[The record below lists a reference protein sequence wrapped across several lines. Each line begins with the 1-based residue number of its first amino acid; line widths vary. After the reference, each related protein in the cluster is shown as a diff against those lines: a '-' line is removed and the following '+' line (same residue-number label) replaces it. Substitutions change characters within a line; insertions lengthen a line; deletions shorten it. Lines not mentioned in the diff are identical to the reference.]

1 MRSPARRTSVIYPFR
16 RVLCEKL
23 GRLEDPRAQR
33 RSGPGCARRAATYP
47 SRGVT
52 EQGDRAWA
60 RLPSV
65 RIGAVVAIA
74 LAAAFVV
81 WLIVRG
87 SDDSSSS
94 STTGQTTTTAAAAR
108 PVAATPATLRALADD
123 VGQPIYWVGPRQN
136 RTYELT
142 RTSNGRIFIRYLPP
156 DAEVGN
162 QNARYTIVGTYPVK
176 NALEVLQR
184 LSTQPGQKSV
194 PAPGGGLAVYSTSS
208 PRNVYVAYPG
218 SDVQIEVF
226 DPSAKQALRLVTS
239 GRVAPVG

>member
-1 MRSPARRTSVIYPFR
+1 
-16 RVLCEKL
+16 
-23 GRLEDPRAQR
+23 
-33 RSGPGCARRAATYP
+33 
-47 SRGVT
+47 VT
-52 EQGDRAWA
+52 EQGDTTWA

-74 LAAAFVV
+74 LAAALLA

-87 SDDSSSS
+87 NGDSSSS
-94 STTGQTTTTAAAAR
+94 STTGQATTTTAAAAAR
-108 PVAATPATLRALADD
+108 PVAATPATLSALADE
-123 VGQPIYWVGPRQN
+123 VGHPVYWVGPRQN

-162 QNARYTIVGTYPVK
+162 RSARYTIVGTYPVES
-176 NALEVLQR
+176 AHEVLQK
-184 LSTQPGQKSV
+184 LSTQPGEKSA

-208 PRNVYVAYPG
+208 PSNVYVAYPG

-226 DPSAKQALRLVTS
+226 DPSARRALRLVTS
-239 GRVAPVG
+239 GSVTPVG

>member
-1 MRSPARRTSVIYPFR
+1 M
-16 RVLCEKL
+16 
-23 GRLEDPRAQR
+23 
-33 RSGPGCARRAATYP
+33 
-47 SRGVT
+47 T
-52 EQGDRAWA
+52 EQGDTTWA

-74 LAAAFVV
+74 LAAALLV

-87 SDDSSSS
+87 NEDSPSS
-94 STTGQTTTTAAAAR
+94 STTGQTTTTTAAAAR
-108 PVAATPATLRALADD
+108 PVAATPATLSALADE
-123 VGQPIYWVGPRQN
+123 VGHPVYWVGPRQN

-162 QNARYTIVGTYPVK
+162 RSARYTIVGTYPVES
-176 NALEVLQR
+176 AHEVLQK
-184 LSTQPGQKSV
+184 LSTQPGEKSA

-208 PRNVYVAYPG
+208 PSNVYVAYPG

-226 DPSAKQALRLVTS
+226 DPSARRALRLVTS
-239 GRVAPVG
+239 GSVTPVG

>member
-1 MRSPARRTSVIYPFR
+1 M
-16 RVLCEKL
+16 
-23 GRLEDPRAQR
+23 
-33 RSGPGCARRAATYP
+33 
-47 SRGVT
+47 
-52 EQGDRAWA
+52 
-60 RLPSV
+60 PSV

-87 SDDSSSS
+87 TDDSSSS
-94 STTGQTTTTAAAAR
+94 STTGQTTTAAAAAA
-108 PVAATPATLRALADD
+108 PVAASPATLRALADE
-123 VGQPIYWVGPRQN
+123 VGHPVYWVGPRQN

-162 QNARYTIVGTYPVK
+162 RSARYTIVGTYPVE

-184 LSTQPGQKSV
+184 LSTQPGEKSA

-226 DPSAKQALRLVTS
+226 DPSAKRALRLVTS